1 VATAVGLAVALAAT
15 RSRGAFAA
23 DKPRVSIA
31 VVGCDDGLAR
41 EAQRIATVELRATL
55 VESPPDAATT
65 RVSATCDGALA
76 ELKVLDPTTGK
87 SVERRVAL
95 AQAAPTAR
103 ARLLAL
109 AIAELVAASWSE
121 LESNPR
127 PAAPPAEP
135 LAPFISR
142 EAARAAIARPFVELA
157 AVADTH
163 VLASNDWLFGGGARA
178 SFWISPVFLVRLDVL
193 ADYAELSRGAGTV
206 AVTMPSLSAAFGA
219 SFTKGVLRPAI
230 TLGARAGYVWMNG
243 VADNAGNVGSRER
256 GTWFG
261 PEAALEL
268 GVWPR
273 ARVHPVL
280 ALSAGAHVVG
290 VKGTVSEGRDVEAT
304 AIWGGLSLGLA
315 VR

>member
-1 VATAVGLAVALAAT
+1 
-15 RSRGAFAA
+15 
-23 DKPRVSIA
+23 VSIA

-55 VESPPDAATT
+55 VEAPPDAATT
-65 RVSATCDGALA
+65 RVVATCDGGLA
-76 ELKVLDPTTGK
+76 DLSVLDPTTGK

-127 PAAPPAEP
+127 PEAPPAEP
-135 LAPFISR
+135 LAPLTAR
-142 EAARAAIARPFVELA
+142 EAARAAIARPSGELA

-163 VLASNDWLFGGGARA
+163 LLASGDWLFGGGARA
-178 SFWISPVFLVRLDVL
+178 AFWISPAILLRFDAL
-193 ADYAELSRGAGTV
+193 ADYGELSRAAGTV
-206 AVTMPSLSAAFGA
+206 VVTMPSLSAALGA
-219 SFTKGVLRPAI
+219 SLTRGLLRPVV
-230 TLGARAGYVWMNG
+230 TLGVRAGYVWMNG
-243 VADNAGNVGSRER
+243 AAASAGNVGSGER
-256 GTWFG
+256 GAWFG
-261 PEAALEL
+261 PEAAFEL

-273 ARVHPVL
+273 ARIHPVL
-280 ALSAGAHVVG
+280 ALRVGAHIIG
-290 VKGTVSEGRDVEAT
+290 VRGTVSEGRDIEDT

>member
-1 VATAVGLAVALAAT
+1 M
-15 RSRGAFAA
+15 
-23 DKPRVSIA
+23 
-31 VVGCDDGLAR
+31 AR

-65 RVSATCDGALA
+65 RVSATCKDGLAALR
-76 ELKVLDPTTGK
+76 VLDPMTGK

-127 PAAPPAEP
+127 PSAPTAEP
-135 LAPFISR
+135 LAPLIAR

-157 AVADTH
+157 AFADTH
-163 VLASNDWLFGGGARA
+163 LLASGDWLFGGGARA
-178 SFWISPVFLVRLDVL
+178 VFWISPRLSLRVDAL
-193 ADYAELSRGAGTV
+193 ADYGELSRAAGTV
-206 AVTMPSLSAAFGA
+206 VVTMPSLSAALGA
-219 SFTKGVLRPAI
+219 SWTRGVLRPGVS
-230 TLGARAGYVWMNG
+230 LGVRGGYVWMSG
-243 VADNAGNVGSRER
+243 VAASAGNVGTGER
-256 GTWFG
+256 GAWFG
-261 PEAALEL
+261 PEAAFEL

-273 ARVHPVL
+273 ARIHPVL
-280 ALSAGAHVVG
+280 ALRAGAHIIG
-290 VKGTVSEGRDVEAT
+290 VRGTVTEGRDVEDT